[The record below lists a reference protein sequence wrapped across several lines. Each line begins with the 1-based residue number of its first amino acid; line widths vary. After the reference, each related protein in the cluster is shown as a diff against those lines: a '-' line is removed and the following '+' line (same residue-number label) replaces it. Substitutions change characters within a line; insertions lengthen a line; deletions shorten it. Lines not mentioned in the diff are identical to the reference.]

1 MNNIGKTINCKQC
14 SKEFVARTWNQ
25 TFCNLDCWKKFY
37 QKNFIKKKNQAD
49 EIRKKKK
56 SCELCGY
63 RKWLPCLEWHHIEPK
78 DKKFSINYISKQ
90 RSPDEVDA
98 EIAKCV
104 VLCCNC
110 HTEIHRGCIETKE
123 KLDRL
128 LSKAIIDGESA

>member
-1 MNNIGKTINCKQC
+1 MNNIGKTIICKQC
-14 SKEFVARTWNQ
+14 SKEFVAHGWNQ
-25 TFCNLDCWKKFY
+25 VFCNLDCWKKFY

-63 RKWLPCLEWHHIEPK
+63 RKWHPCLEWHHIEPK
-78 DKKFSINYISKQ
+78 DKKFSINYIPKR
-90 RSPDEVDA
+90 RSSYEVDA

-110 HTEIHRGCIETKE
+110 HNEIHRGCIETKE

-128 LSKAIIDGESA
+128 LSEAIIDGESD